1 MSALDTHPEQASS
14 AAEEATALEIAINI
28 RLQGFLERA
37 ERLRDRARA
46 EGDAHT
52 LARAELLI
60 AEHTG
65 RRGDIDAAIERQRAL
80 LERARA
86 GGRATIEGRAQFYLA
101 SNWERIGLR
110 TESLEAASDGVRLLD
125 PSCPPHWHVEH
136 HMVLAMLTNYDR
148 AGGTDLELMEDALR
162 RARAL
167 GDPDVLLL
175 VLNNFAWTAHQS
187 EEGRPRAYEL
197 MEEMIV
203 LVAEGRA
210 VPSAADLD
218 TMGWLRL
225 ARGELREAERLLELG
240 LSHSDHVEPDSV
252 AALRIHLAEIRRR
265 QGRFDAATRLLEHGR
280 AQALATKTPEF
291 ALEALDVLAA
301 IDAERG
307 DHRRAYRRLR
317 RLLEE
322 RARFERSESE
332 RRAAVLQSIYATQ
345 NERDQRRY
353 YQELAIRDPLT
364 GMYNRRYLEDRL
376 AELIGVGELA
386 LAMIDIDHFK
396 RINDEHSHEAGDSIL
411 RQLGTILADHARR
424 MSPDGFAVRLGGEE
438 FVIVAPDV
446 SATQAVAS
454 LTQLRR
460 SVAVHRWDGV
470 PASVAPTISIGL
482 ATCGP
487 GAGDTRATLL
497 ARSDELLYRAK
508 RAGRNRVVSD
518 DTAPPVLP
526 PRNAPPR
533 RVPAGPDPVPGMG
546 LTADTHRQAQAII
559 RT

>member
-1 MSALDTHPEQASS
+1 MSALDTLVQQPSG
-14 AAEEATALEIAINI
+14 AEEATALEIAINV
-28 RLQGFLERA
+28 RLEGFLERA
-37 ERLRDRARA
+37 EQLRDRARA
-46 EGDAHT
+46 EGDPHT

-60 AEHTG
+60 ADRHG
-65 RRGDIDAAIERQRAL
+65 RVGDIDTAIELQREM
-80 LERARA
+80 LERVRA
-86 GGRATIEGRAQFYLA
+86 QRQATIECRTQFYLA
-101 SNWERIGLR
+101 SNWDRIGLR
-110 TESLEAASDGVRLLD
+110 TESLEAASDAVRLLD
-125 PSCPPHWHVEH
+125 PSCPAHWHVEH

-167 GDPDVLLL
+167 GDPDMLLL
-175 VLNNFAWTAHQS
+175 VLNNFVWTAHQS

-197 MEEMIV
+197 MEEMTA
-203 LVAEGRA
+203 LVEEGRA

-225 ARGELREAERLLELG
+225 AAGEMEEAERLLELG
-240 LSHSDHVEPDSV
+240 LGHHDHVEPGSV
-252 AALRIHLAEIRRR
+252 AALRIHLASIRRQ
-265 QGRFDAATRLLEHGR
+265 QGRLDDAARLLERGR
-280 AQALATKTPEF
+280 AGALATKTPEF
-291 ALEALDVLAA
+291 ALQALDVLAE

-322 RARFERSESE
+322 RARCERDEGE

-353 YQELAIRDPLT
+353 YQELSVRDPLT
-364 GMYNRRYLEDRL
+364 GLYNRRHLEDRL
-376 AELIGVGELA
+376 AELIGASELA

-396 RINDEHSHEAGDSIL
+396 RVNDEHSHEIGDSIL
-411 RQLGTILADHARR
+411 RQLATILAEHALR

-446 SATQAVAS
+446 SATQAVGS

-460 SVAVHRWDGV
+460 QVAAHRWSAV
-470 PASVAPTISIGL
+470 LASIAPTISIGL

-487 GAGDTRATLL
+487 CGGDTRATLL
-497 ARSDELLYRAK
+497 ARSDEMLYRAK

-518 DTAPPVLP
+518 DTAPPELP
-526 PRNAPPR
+526 PRFEPAAP
-533 RVPAGPDPVPGMG
+533 
-546 LTADTHRQAQAII
+546 TSI
-559 RT
+559 RS

>member
-1 MSALDTHPEQASS
+1 MSALDAHPEQTSS
-14 AAEEATALEIAINI
+14 GAEEATALEIAINV
-28 RLQGFLERA
+28 RLRGFLERA
-37 ERLRDRARA
+37 ERLRERARA
-46 EGDAHT
+46 DDDAHT

-60 AEHTG
+60 AEHRG
-65 RRGDIDAAIERQRAL
+65 RIGDIDAAVELQRAM

-86 GGRATIEGRAQFYLA
+86 GGRRTIEGRAQFYLA
-101 SNWERIGLR
+101 SNWDRIGLR
-110 TESLEAASDGVRLLD
+110 TESLDAANEGVRLLD
-125 PSCPPHWHVEH
+125 SSCPAHWHVEH
-136 HMVLAMLTNYDR
+136 HMALAMLTNYDR

-187 EEGRPRAYEL
+187 EQGRGRAHEL
-197 MEEMIV
+197 MEEMTA

-210 VPSAADLD
+210 LPSAADLD

-225 ARGELREAERLLELG
+225 AHGDVEEAERLLELG
-240 LSHSDHVEPDSV
+240 LGQGDHTEPDSV

-265 QGRFDAATRLLEHGR
+265 QGRLDDAARLLERGR
-280 AQALATKTPEF
+280 AQALGMGTPEF
-291 ALEALDVLAA
+291 ALEALDLLAA
-301 IDAERG
+301 VDAERG

-322 RARFERSESE
+322 RARSEREESE

-364 GMYNRRYLEDRL
+364 GMYNRRHLEDRL
-376 AELIGVGELA
+376 AELIGAGELA
-386 LAMIDIDHFK
+386 VAMIDIDHFK
-396 RINDEHSHEAGDSIL
+396 RINDEHSHETGDAIL
-411 RQLGTILADHARR
+411 RQLATILADHARR
-424 MSPDGFAVRLGGEE
+424 MAPDGFAVRLGGEE
-438 FVIVAPDV
+438 FVIVAPDLT
-446 SATQAVAS
+446 ATQAVAS

-460 SVAVHRWDGV
+460 QVAGHRWDAV
-470 PASVAPTISIGL
+470 PASIAPTISIGL

-518 DTAPPVLP
+518 DAAPPALP
-526 PRNAPPR
+526 PRSAARARPAPGR
-533 RVPAGPDPVPGMG
+533 HTPVM
-546 LTADTHRQAQAII
+546 HI
-559 RT
+559 